1 MQQQQQAMEY
11 LPQKQSRRRQHDEYW
26 TDSNKDYNRMKSS
39 KSLENFDALNNN
51 LPIGTS
57 YYTKNK
63 PLTNNPH
70 KSSNTSSKYLKKKS
84 QKRYDSIQELDFIDP
99 RQVMQK
105 QPTRSQDST
114 DTRSNG
120 SHRSMK
126 LSRASSQ
133 STEQLS
139 SLQRRY
145 MYDSYGRSMAVKNSI
160 HTSSQQIP
168 YALNEIDQN
177 VLLSSKSKSHS
188 TKHLNHHGYT
198 TGLKPAKSSNR
209 VKMNSEANFVPPPY
223 QPMMMPHKQAPTG
236 YSHHQHGM
244 QRNYIGL
251 SESNLLSNHLYTNNN
266 YAIPENQIGANVIE
280 NRPVQ
285 APKAEK

>member
-1 MQQQQQAMEY
+1 MEY

-26 TDSNKDYNRMKSS
+26 TDSNKHYNHMKSS
-39 KSLENFDALNNN
+39 KSLENFNTLNNN

-63 PLTNNPH
+63 SLTNNPP
-70 KSSNTSSKYLKKKS
+70 KSSHTSNKYLKKKS
-84 QKRYDSIQELDFIDP
+84 HKRYDSIQELDFIDS
-99 RQVMQK
+99 RQLMQQ
-105 QPTRSQDST
+105 QPTRTQESA

-126 LSRASSQ
+126 LSKASSQ

-145 MYDSYGRSMAVKNSI
+145 MYDSYGRPMAVKHSI

-188 TKHLNHHGYT
+188 TKHLNHHGFT
-198 TGLKPAKSSNR
+198 ASLKPSKSSNR
-209 VKMNSEANFVPPPY
+209 VMMNSEADLVPPPY
-223 QPMMMPHKQAPTG
+223 QPMVMSHKQAPTG

-244 QRNYIGL
+244 QRNYIGM
-251 SESNLLSNHLYTNNN
+251 SETNLLSNHLYTNNN
-266 YAIPENQIGANVIE
+266 YVIPENQIGANVIE

-285 APKAEK
+285 APKSDK